1 MTPQSEVTYKVV
13 GKLNDRS
20 SLSTEMADLCANLP
34 IYRVVKGDVKQNDM
48 GEMTRDAED
57 ADDADMAE
65 MPEEGKQAIALFRN
79 TE

>member
-1 MTPQSEVTYKVV
+1 MKMTPQSEETFKVV

-34 IYRVVKGDVKQNDM
+34 IYRVVKGDVSQNDM

-57 ADDADMAE
+57 EDDADMAE
-65 MPEEGKQAIALFRN
+65 MHGKSKI
-79 TE
+79 